1 MPLNPRCI
9 VRYLM
14 SNECLWLGTSLL
26 FSYETSFTMCLFVGT
41 READEAAGV
50 CDEEA

>member
-1 MPLNPRCI
+1 
-9 VRYLM
+9 M
-14 SNECLWLGTSLL
+14 SVAWDVVVVFL
-26 FSYETSFTMCLFVGT
+26 YETSFAMCLFVGT